1 MRGRKCIWKRFFSC
15 FPFWD
20 FSPMKQHMACYHK
33 EIIRQYKQQSRAI
46 CIKKSI
52 SGFADAF
59 GLSLDTVEDD
69 ANLAIIRGRRIGSAV
84 IKLDEGVLGLL
95 LVRGEVNA
103 GAVMIE
109 CNIDTGEN
117 LIAAL

>member
-1 MRGRKCIWKRFFSC
+1 MY
-15 FPFWD
+15 
-20 FSPMKQHMACYHK
+20 Q
-33 EIIRQYKQQSRAI
+33 
-46 CIKKSI
+46 KSI

-69 ANLAIIRGRRIGSAV
+69 TNLAVIVSGLVGSTMV
-84 IKLDEGVLGLL
+84 KFDKGVLGLL

-103 GAVMIE
+103 GAIGIE
-109 CNIDTGEN
+109 GNIDTGEN

>member
-1 MRGRKCIWKRFFSC
+1 
-15 FPFWD
+15 
-20 FSPMKQHMACYHK
+20 MACYHK

-46 CIKKSI
+46 CVKKSI

-59 GLSLDTVEDD
+59 WLSLDTVEDD
-69 ANLAIIRGRRIGSAV
+69 TNLAIIRGRRIGSAV
-84 IKLDEGVLGLL
+84 VKFDEGVLGLL

-109 CNIDTGEN
+109 GNIDTGEN

>member
-1 MRGRKCIWKRFFSC
+1 
-15 FPFWD
+15 
-20 FSPMKQHMACYHK
+20 MACYHK

-52 SGFADAF
+52 SVFADAF

-69 ANLAIIRGRRIGSAV
+69 TDLAV
-84 IKLDEGVLGLL
+84 IVSGLVGSTMVKFDEGVLGLL

-109 CNIDTGEN
+109 GNIDTGEN

>member
-1 MRGRKCIWKRFFSC
+1 
-15 FPFWD
+15 
-20 FSPMKQHMACYHK
+20 MACYHK

-52 SGFADAF
+52 SGFADAL

-69 ANLAIIRGRRIGSAV
+69 TNLAVIVSGLVGSTMV
-84 IKLDEGVLGLL
+84 KFDEGVLGLL

-109 CNIDTGEN
+109 GNIDTGEN

>member
-1 MRGRKCIWKRFFSC
+1 
-15 FPFWD
+15 
-20 FSPMKQHMACYHK
+20 MACYHK

-52 SGFADAF
+52 SVFTDAF

-69 ANLAIIRGRRIGSAV
+69 ANLAVIVSGLVGSTMV
-84 IKLDEGVLGLL
+84 KFDEGVLGLL

-109 CNIDTGEN
+109 GNIDTGEN

>member
-1 MRGRKCIWKRFFSC
+1 
-15 FPFWD
+15 
-20 FSPMKQHMACYHK
+20 MKQHMACYHK

-69 ANLAIIRGRRIGSAV
+69 TNLAVIVSGLVGSTV
-84 IKLDEGVLGLL
+84 VKFDEGVLGLL

-109 CNIDTGEN
+109 GNIDTGEN